1 MRTAVNTPFNSFI
14 RWIVE
19 RVQGAMGRVLL
30 DPGSE
35 NIADDEEW
43 NYA

>member
-1 MRTAVNTPFNSFI
+1 MRAAVNTPFKFI
-14 RWIVE
+14 HSIVE
-19 RVQGAMGRVLL
+19 RVQGAIGRVLL